1 MAAKAGWD
9 GIGLIHSDIYATAD
23 KIGFPEMRR
32 ILEAN
37 GMKHVEF
44 EFLVDWYQTG
54 ERRRTSDSMRY
65 YYLKAAEELRARIV
79 KVGPGIGEETANI
92 PLMVEEF
99 GKPADDA
106 GKQTPSAG

>member
-1 MAAKAGWD
+1 MQRPTRLASRK
-9 GIGLIHSDIYATAD
+9 
-23 KIGFPEMRR
+23 MRR

-65 YYLKAAEELRARIV
+65 Y
-79 KVGPGIGEETANI
+79 
-92 PLMVEEF
+92 
-99 GKPADDA
+99 
-106 GKQTPSAG
+106 